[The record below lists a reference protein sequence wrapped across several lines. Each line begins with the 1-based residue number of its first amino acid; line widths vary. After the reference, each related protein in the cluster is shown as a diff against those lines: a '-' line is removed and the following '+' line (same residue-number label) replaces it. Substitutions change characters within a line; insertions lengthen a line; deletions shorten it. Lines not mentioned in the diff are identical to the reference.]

1 MARIVDA
8 PRVLFSSLAILAA
21 LAMACGHGASARD
34 RLSGD
39 VERVKMIGFT
49 VGDLDRD
56 GILRKS
62 TAVRESLG
70 FSHCGK

>member
-8 PRVLFSSLAILAA
+8 PRILFSSLALLAA
-21 LAMACGHGASARD
+21 VAMPCGHGAGARD

-49 VGDLDRD
+49 VGDIDRETQFFEKVLQFEKVSD
-56 GILRKS
+56 FLI
-62 TAVRESLG
+62 V
-70 FSHCGK
+70 